1 MPKASW
7 KFRYDLPAILEA
19 IHPAV
24 AERRGKA
31 RRLKYRTRKQWL
43 KRTSKEKTKL
53 CVRPY
58 SKNSVFLARS
68 ETLYK

>member
-31 RRLKYRTRKQWL
+31 RRLKYRNAEAMVKA
-43 KRTSKEKTKL
+43 
-53 CVRPY
+53 Y
-58 SKNSVFLARS
+58 F
-68 ETLYK
+68 